1 MKHLFLLFAFL
12 FSLPLF
18 AQDSEEMLT
27 AEEILARA
35 HDDYPTECATEAFA
49 NALYDNMDQISQNAS
64 EMEVRA
70 WAKTTMF
77 NETVLEEVLECPEIE
92 SISDR
97 LKTIAFTPIVFRF
110 DNGREIIINYTTQL
124 KVLDQKLALAK
135 KPSVPNGDPNPKLMD
150 ENDPAIYINTDPA
163 WYAIMVVER
172 GSLSEFVGQ
181 NKNNTLSVQ
190 WINDNID
197 DIYPKGGMF
206 CTNKS
211 ALAYDEATINEVMH
225 ELTDIEND
233 TNDYYV
239 AGDVNL
245 EWIMYAEIAL
255 DVAITIVT
263 LGAGEGVIIAS
274 KSARALKNGKNLAR
288 TMSKMVREFDDVKD
302 YVKVVKQITTHTDD
316 IAKMNRNIQ
325 NAKKY
330 EKAMKKA
337 EKARKAGKDASKYE
351 KQANEILK
359 SAKRID
365 KNITADDLKD
375 ADKLA
380 EKYAKE
386 QKRLEGE
393 VKNLEKEAKRMEK
406 ESKNVRE
413 YKEAADT
420 FAELQAYYKSL
431 RAFTRP
437 QTGNFFTKNLKK
449 LKAFGKTAKAANTGS
464 KLMTK
469 AGKIGRSGMSSRSAK
484 IGDWLFDS
492 TLKHGARLARVTRD
506 LGLAYGIITFM
517 GDLYDKT
524 STTSTD
530 FSNGIEFKPLCL
542 LSADDLEGQENEV
555 NYGMWLMWVGNSTD
569 PADDDAAY
577 LQAMDFATKFH
588 YMLNEYQEEHGR
600 NCNVDIYVVRPIIRI
615 DESDPSETSGELFY
629 LFMNEIPWSTDL

>member
-1 MKHLFLLFAFL
+1 MKKTFFIFAFL
-12 FSLPLF
+12 FSLPVF
-18 AQDSEEMLT
+18 AQDSEYMLT
-27 AEEILARA
+27 AEEILAGA

-49 NALYDNMDQISQNAS
+49 NALYDNMDQISKNAS

-70 WAKTTMF
+70 WAKTMMF
-77 NETVLEEVLECPEIE
+77 DETVLEEVLECPEIE
-92 SISDR
+92 SITDR

-110 DNGREIIINYTTQL
+110 DNGREITINYTTQL
-124 KVLDQKLALAK
+124 KVLDQKLMLAR
-135 KPSVPNGDPNPKLMD
+135 KPSLPNGDPNPKLMD

-163 WYAIMVVER
+163 WYGIMVVER
-172 GSLSEFVGQ
+172 GSLGDYVGTG
-181 NKNNTLSVQ
+181 KNNTLSVK
-190 WINDNID
+190 WIEDNID
-197 DIYPKGGMF
+197 DVYPKGGSR

-211 ALAYDEATINEVMH
+211 ALAYDEATINQVLH
-225 ELTDIEND
+225 KLTDVED
-233 TNDYYV
+233 DSNDYYV

-255 DVAITIVT
+255 DIAITIVT
-263 LGAGEGVIIAS
+263 LGAGEVVMVGA
-274 KSARALKNGKNLAR
+274 KSARAVKTGKTLAKSMR
-288 TMSKMVREFDDVKD
+288 ALTQMDDVKK
-302 YVKVVKQITTHTDD
+302 YIKVVKQITTHTDD

-330 EKAMKKA
+330 ERAMKRA
-337 EKARKAGKDASKYE
+337 DKARKAGQDASKYE
-351 KQANEILK
+351 RQAENILK
-359 SAKRID
+359 DAKKID

-380 EKYAKE
+380 EKYKGE
-386 QKRLEGE
+386 QKRLQDEIKE
-393 VKNLEKEAKRMEK
+393 LEKDAKKMEN

-413 YKEAADT
+413 YKQAAQT
-420 FAELQAYYKSL
+420 FSDLQAYYKSL

-437 QTGNFFTKNLKK
+437 QTGNFLTKNLKK
-449 LKAFGKTAKAANTGS
+449 VKAAAKTAHAANNGA

-469 AGKIGRSGMSSRSAK
+469 AGRLGRAGMSSRSAK

-492 TLKHGARLARVTRD
+492 TLKHGARLGRVVRD
-506 LGLAYGIITFM
+506 FGGVYAIISFM
-517 GDLYDKT
+517 GDMYDKT
-524 STTSTD
+524 SDTSD
-530 FSNGIEFKPLCL
+530 QYSNGIDFKPLCL

-588 YMLNEYQEEHGR
+588 YMLNEFQDENGR

-615 DESDPSETSGELFY
+615 DESDPTETSGEIFY
-629 LFMNEIPWSTDL
+629 LFMNEIPWSTN